1 MLLAAGEMRYAVA
14 KSRIRGGK
22 TNACLE
28 IRLGGLI
35 LMRPADSLCGLDHR
49 VDRIDADSRR
59 LRVTIFQQ
67 RQRKRLVW
75 HRMVLIKST

>member
-22 TNACLE
+22 TKACLK

-35 LMRPADSLCGLDHR
+35 LMRPADSLCVLERR

-67 RQRKRLVW
+67 RQRERLVW